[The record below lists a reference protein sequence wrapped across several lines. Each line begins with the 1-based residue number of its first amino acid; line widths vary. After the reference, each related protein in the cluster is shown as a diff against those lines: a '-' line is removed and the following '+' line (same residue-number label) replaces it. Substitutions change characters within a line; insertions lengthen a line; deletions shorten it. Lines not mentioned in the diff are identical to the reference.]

1 MTQPSD
7 GQASDAKVSA
17 LVLTQ
22 SEDKKV
28 TAQFRDDLSVAD
40 LPEGEVLVKV
50 EASSL
55 NYKDGLAVLG
65 RPGVVRKYPMVPGID
80 LAGSVLESSDAR
92 FKPGDPVLLT
102 GWGVGEGH
110 WGGYASHARVK
121 ADWLTHRP
129 AGMDARKAMA
139 LGTAGFTA
147 MLALMALEDHGL
159 TPSQGEVVV
168 TGASG
173 GVGSVAVALL
183 ARAGYAVV
191 ASTGRTEEEAYLKRL
206 GAGEIIPRSLLSDL
220 RRPLE
225 KERFAAGIDSAGGT
239 PLAGLLACTKRGGAV
254 AACGLA
260 QSTELNTSVMPF
272 ILRGVSLLGID
283 SVMCPPERRERAW
296 ARLNSE
302 VPEVLL
308 TEGVHEHP
316 LSEVQTLA
324 EQILAGQVRGR
335 TVILP

>member
-7 GQASDAKVSA
+7 VQASAAQMRA

-28 TAQFRDDLSVAD
+28 TATFRGDLSVAD
-40 LPEGEVLVKV
+40 LPEGEVLVAV

-65 RPGVVRKYPMVPGID
+65 KPGVVRKYPMVPGID

-92 FKPGDPVLLT
+92 FRAGDPVLLT

-129 AGMDARKAMA
+129 QGMDAKKAMA

-159 TPSQGEVVV
+159 TPGMGEVVV

-183 ARAGYAVV
+183 AQAGYTVV
-191 ASTGRTEEEAYLKRL
+191 ASTGRTEEEAYLKGL

-220 RRPLE
+220 KRPLE
-225 KERFAAGIDSAGGT
+225 KERFAAGIDSAGGST
-239 PLAGLLACTKRGGAV
+239 LAGLLACTRRGGAV

-260 QSTELNTSVMPF
+260 QSTELHTSVMPF
-272 ILRGVSLLGID
+272 ILRGVALLGID
-283 SVMCPPERRERAW
+283 SVMCPPERREAAW
-296 ARLNSE
+296 ARLNRD
-302 VPEVLL
+302 VPQALL
-308 TEGVHEHP
+308 QQGVHEHP
-316 LSEVQTLA
+316 LSEIQTLA

-335 TVILP
+335 TVIVP

>member
-7 GQASDAKVSA
+7 VQVRA

-22 SEDKKV
+22 SEDRKV
-28 TAQFRDDLSVAD
+28 TGDFRTDLTLAD
-40 LPEGEVLVKV
+40 LPDGEVLVKV

-65 RPGVVRKYPMVPGID
+65 KPGVVRKYPMVPGID

-92 FKPGDPVLLT
+92 FKAGDPVLLT

-129 AGMDARKAMA
+129 AGLDAKRAMA
-139 LGTAGFTA
+139 LGTAGLTA
-147 MLALMALEDHGL
+147 MLCVLALEAHGL
-159 TPSQGEVVV
+159 TPDAGEVAV

-183 ARAGYAVV
+183 AQAGYTVV
-191 ASTGRTEEEAYLKRL
+191 ASTGRTEEEAYLRQL
-206 GAGEIIPRSLLSDL
+206 GASEIIPRSLLSDL
-220 RRPLE
+220 KRPLE
-225 KERFAAGIDSAGGT
+225 KERFAAGVDSAGGST
-239 PLAGLLACTKRGGAV
+239 LAGLLASTRRAGAV

-260 QSTELNTSVMPF
+260 QSSELQTTVLPF
-272 ILRGVSLLGID
+272 ILRGVALLGID
-283 SVMCPPERRERAW
+283 SVMCPPELRERAW
-296 ARLNSE
+296 ERLSRE
-302 VPEVLL
+302 VPQVLY
-308 TEGVHEHP
+308 TEGVREVP
-316 LSEVQTLA
+316 LGEVQAQA
-324 EQILAGQVRGR
+324 EKILAGQVRGR
-335 TVILP
+335 TVVLP

>member
-1 MTQPSD
+1 MTQH
-7 GQASDAKVSA
+7 GTQVRA

-22 SEDKKV
+22 TEDRQV
-28 TAQFRDDLSVAD
+28 TATFRDDLSVTD
-40 LPEGEVLVKV
+40 LPEGEVLVAV

-92 FKPGDPVLLT
+92 YQAGDPVLLT

-121 ADWLTHRP
+121 ADWLTLRP

-139 LGTAGFTA
+139 FGTAGFTA
-147 MLALMALEDHGL
+147 MMAVMALEDHGL
-159 TPSQGEVVV
+159 TPGMGEVMV

-183 ARAGYAVV
+183 AQAGWTVV
-191 ASTGRTEEEAYLKRL
+191 ASTGRTEEEAYLKAL
-206 GAGEIIPRSLLSDL
+206 GASEIVPRSLLSDL
-220 RRPLE
+220 KRPLE
-225 KERFAAGIDSAGGT
+225 KERFAAGVDSVGGT
-239 PLAGLLACTKRGGAV
+239 TLAGLLASTKRAGAV

-260 QSTELNTSVMPF
+260 QSAELHTTVMPF
-272 ILRGVSLLGID
+272 ILRGVALLGID
-283 SVMCPPERRERAW
+283 SVMCPPERRTRAW
-296 ARLNSE
+296 ERLNRD
-302 VPEVLL
+302 VPPALL
-308 TEGVHEHP
+308 ESGVHEFP
-316 LSEVQTLA
+316 LHDVQQLA
-324 EQILAGQVRGR
+324 EQILAGQIRGR
-335 TVILP
+335 TVIIP